1 MHDIDWIRYPATHV
15 VPIYLL
21 LQRNLCTMTPRYFQ
35 YLTYRPTVGPPI
47 PTAAKSG
54 TRDRRTPRPIWSIPA
69 RQHGFGSCHFQ
80 PPLTRST
87 PIPIGGIHF
96 RPIYIYIYITRDLLL
111 TADIP
116 YCTQNPVFEISGL
129 LSDKWTV
136 SQRGGFI
143 RRSLPYITPVLR
155 LLARGQ

>member
-1 MHDIDWIRYPATHV
+1 MHDIDWIRYPAT
-15 VPIYLL
+15 
-21 LQRNLCTMTPRYFQ
+21 PRRSY
-35 YLTYRPTVGPPI
+35 
-47 PTAAKSG
+47 
-54 TRDRRTPRPIWSIPA
+54 IPA
-69 RQHGFGSCHFQ
+69 ATAEPLYDDSSVLPVFDVQANSGSTHPDSSQKWDTRPKNASADLVHPC
-80 PPLTRST
+80 PPAWIWQLSFST
-87 PIPIGGIHF
+87 TSDS
-96 RPIYIYIYITRDLLL
+96 IYSYTHRRNSLPANIYIYITRDLLL